1 MEWAVG
7 VTTVPERA
15 CISLP
20 ITLESLERGG
30 FSSPRLFI
38 DGAEDSS
45 RYRHFGLETTCRW
58 PKVRGFGNWWLGL
71 WELYIR
77 QPRANF
83 YAMFQ
88 DDILCCRNVRQY
100 LEKCQFPAKSYLNLI
115 LYPANY
121 NKQNPRNT
129 WVRAT
134 GNGLGAQGLV
144 FTREGMLA
152 LIGAK
157 NNNILHKPSHS
168 NGHQNIDGAIVDT
181 MFEAGW
187 KEYVHAPSLI
197 CHIGEESAMNHPRQ
211 PDTAEFLGEDFD
223 ALSLLYPMANVA
235 VG

>member
-1 MEWAVG
+1 MEWAIG

-15 CISLP
+15 CVSLP

-30 FSSPRLFI
+30 FTSLRLFV
-38 DGAEDSS
+38 DGSEDSS
-45 RYRHFGLETTCRW
+45 RYRHFGLEVTCRW

-77 QPRANF
+77 QPRADL

-88 DDILCCRNVRQY
+88 DDILCCRNVKQY
-100 LEKCQFPAKSYLNLI
+100 LETKPLPANGYGSMC
-115 LYPANY
+115 LYPQNY
-121 NKQNPRNT
+121 RTQNPRNQ
-129 WVRAT
+129 WVLAT
-134 GNGLGAQGLV
+134 GNGLGAQGLL
-144 FTREGMLA
+144 FTRDGMLA

-181 MFEAGW
+181 LSDAGW

-197 CHIGEESAMNHPRQ
+197 CHIGEESVMNHPRQ

-223 ALSLLYPMANVA
+223 AMSLL
-235 VG
+235 